1 MTAKQALLTPT
12 IFAASLLGG
21 LTLVALL
28 GLGYESRAA
37 LETCQARGTDATS
50 CHLIVY
56 GR

>member
-1 MTAKQALLTPT
+1 MTTKQALFTPAV
-12 IFAASLLGG
+12 FAASLLGG